1 MAISTDIP
9 VQRIFYWNTSDANI
23 SLIRQTKLNYRE
35 VLLKSLLIVFFI
47 LVVGVLVGFTV
58 LNSAK
63 NEVNERILIEEFVP
77 VTVKENTVNVSSVEL
92 INRGTMKASWYGP
105 KFHGKLTA
113 NGEIYDQMAL
123 TAAHK
128 NLSFGTLL
136 KITNPKNGR
145 SVIVRINDRGP
156 YIQGRDLD
164 LSKGAAIELGILKKG
179 VAKLKIEEVALGK
192 TSNPT
197 AIVN

>member
-1 MAISTDIP
+1 MFEVSNN
-9 VQRIFYWNTSDANI
+9 V
-23 SLIRQTKLNYRE
+23 KLNE
-35 VLLKSLLIVFFI
+35 VLLKSVIIVFFT
-47 LVVGVLVGFTV
+47 LVIGGLVGFTV
-58 LNSAK
+58 LNNTKSVD
-63 NEVNERILIEEFVP
+63 NEQVLVDEFIP
-77 VTVKENTVNVSSVEL
+77 KAVKENIVNTSTVKY

-128 NLSFGTLL
+128 SLSFGTLL
-136 KITNPKNGR
+136 KVTNPRNGR

-156 YIQGRDLD
+156 YIEGRDLD
-164 LSKGAAIELGILKKG
+164 LSKGAAIELGMLRKG
-179 VAKLKIEEVALGK
+179 VGRLNIEEVALREN
-192 TSNPT
+192 TTPS

>member
-1 MAISTDIP
+1 MFEVSNN
-9 VQRIFYWNTSDANI
+9 V
-23 SLIRQTKLNYRE
+23 KLNE
-35 VLLKSLLIVFFI
+35 VLLKSVIIVLFT
-47 LVVGVLVGFTV
+47 LVISGLVGFTV
-58 LNSAK
+58 LNNSK
-63 NEVNERILIEEFVP
+63 NIDNEQVLIDEFIP
-77 VTVKENTVNVSSVEL
+77 KAVKENIVNTSTVKY

-128 NLSFGTLL
+128 SLSFGTLL
-136 KITNPKNGR
+136 KVTNPRNGR

-156 YIQGRDLD
+156 YIEGRDLD
-164 LSKGAAIELGILKKG
+164 LSKGAAIELGMLRKG
-179 VAKLKIEEVALGK
+179 VGRLKIEEIALREN
-192 TSNPT
+192 TTPT

>member
-1 MAISTDIP
+1 M
-9 VQRIFYWNTSDANI
+9 
-23 SLIRQTKLNYRE
+23 
-35 VLLKSLLIVFFI
+35 KSLLIVFFT
-47 LVVGVLVGFTV
+47 LVIGGLVGFTV
-58 LNSAK
+58 LNNAK
-63 NEVNERILIEEFVP
+63 NVNNGPVLVDEFIP
-77 VTVKENTVNVSSVEL
+77 KTVKENIVNTSTVKY

-128 NLSFGTLL
+128 SLTFGTLL
-136 KITNPKNGR
+136 KVTNPRNGR

-164 LSKGAAIELGILKKG
+164 LSKGAAIELGMLKKG
-179 VAKLKIEEVALGK
+179 VGRVKIEEVALGE
-192 TSNPT
+192 TTVPT